1 MFVYVGK
8 YWKVYQYDFIRRKV
22 LESIPE
28 RLYTQE
34 SIGNIPERLYTQESI
49 EKYTSKIVYVEKYWK
64 VYQKEV
70 VYRKESRKKGI
81 Y

>member
-34 SIGNIPERLYTQESI
+34 SIG
-49 EKYTSKIVYVEKYWK
+49 KYTSKIVYVEKYWK